1 MNDDLLRPPP
11 PPPILKHLPLAVD
24 PKQFP
29 PPAPSSSPSISLGWT
44 LLIITAILGFSFLA
58 CLFIRLVL
66 RLRRSYSAVA
76 SASFLD
82 LNQPSGPAAADDGDP
97 SEKKLNSLGPAL
109 SALSKSS
116 PDCAVCLRSFR
127 PDEDL
132 RLLPACSHSF
142 HAGCVDTWIQN
153 SPSCPLCRAPVT
165 LPPPP
170 LLSAALPPPVKMTSS
185 GVQAR
190 SFPEGESIRNISLP
204 SPLASP
210 PRRLLYSI
218 CDETMEEDIEEA
230 LARIV
235 MRSDS
240 GGSSARMPSSPGDE
254 VAAATAGGEPT
265 RWLRDC
271 IDRQLSSRSSSF
283 FPYASSSFQYSGRW
297 AVHQE
302 DFGGSGRYP
311 TDREEA
317 GNGICWWSIGV

>member
-11 PPPILKHLPLAVD
+11 PPILKHPPLAVD

-29 PPAPSSSPSISLGWT
+29 PPVPSSSSSISLGWT
-44 LLIITAILGFSFLA
+44 LLIISAIVGFSFLA
-58 CLFIRLVL
+58 CFFIRLVL

-76 SASFLD
+76 SDSFLD
-82 LNQPSGPAAADDGDP
+82 PNEPSGPAAADDSARP
-97 SEKKLNSLGPAL
+97 SEKKLNSVLIDSLPLYSLGSAL

-127 PDEDL
+127 PGEDL
-132 RLLPACSHSF
+132 RLLPACFHSF

-165 LPPPP
+165 LPQPP
-170 LLSAALPPPVKMTSS
+170 LSAAPPPPVKMTSS

-190 SFPEGESIRNISLP
+190 SFPEGESRNISLP

-210 PRRLLYSI
+210 PSRLLYSI
-218 CDETMEEDIEEA
+218 GNDPMEEDIEEA
-230 LARIV
+230 LVRI
-235 MRSDS
+235 
-240 GGSSARMPSSPGDE
+240 SSSRMSSPGDE

-271 IDRQLSSRSSSF
+271 TDRQLSSRSSSF
-283 FPYASSSFQYSGRW
+283 PSAASSFEYSGRW
-297 AVHQE
+297 AVNQE
-302 DFGGSGRYP
+302 DFGGSWAIHQEDFSGP
-311 TDREEA
+311 
-317 GNGICWWSIGV
+317 